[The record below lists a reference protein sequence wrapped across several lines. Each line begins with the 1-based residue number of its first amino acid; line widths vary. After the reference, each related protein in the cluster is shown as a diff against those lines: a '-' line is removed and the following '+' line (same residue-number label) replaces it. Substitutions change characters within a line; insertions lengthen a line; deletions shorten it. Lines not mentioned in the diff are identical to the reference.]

1 VTGESIRANV
11 ADEMRL
17 ADSALRA
24 ADALLG
30 LGLAPDAAS
39 RAYYAALHAARA
51 LLFSLGLEVRSHRAV
66 RTLLSRHFV
75 QPGTLDPER
84 SKELG
89 QLESLRTAGDYD
101 SAFALGVDEVRPE
114 VDKARKFVESATA
127 LLRAGGWIAQ

>member
-1 VTGESIRANV
+1 VTGENIRANV
-11 ADEMRL
+11 VDELRL

-24 ADALLG
+24 ARALLD

-51 LLFSLGLEVRSHRAV
+51 LLFSLGLEVHSHRAV
-66 RTLLSRHFV
+66 RNLLSRHFI
-75 QPGTLDPER
+75 QPGALKPER

-101 SAFALGVDEVRPE
+101 SAFALGVEEVRPE
-114 VDKARKFVESATA
+114 VEKAHAFVQDAIA
-127 LLRAGGWIAQ
+127 LLRAGGWIA

>member
-11 ADEMRL
+11 ADELRL

-30 LGLAPDAAS
+30 LGLAPEGAS
-39 RAYYAALHAARA
+39 RACCAALHAARA
-51 LLFSLGLEVRSHRAV
+51 LLFSLGIEVRSHRAV
-66 RTLLSRHFV
+66 RTLLSRHFI
-75 QPGTLDPER
+75 QSGALKPER

-114 VDKARKFVESATA
+114 VEKARTFVEDARA
-127 LLRAGGWIAQ
+127 LLRAGGWIT

>member
-1 VTGESIRANV
+1 VTGDNIRANV
-11 ADEMRL
+11 ADELRL

-66 RTLLSRHFV
+66 RTMLSRHFV
-75 QPGTLDPER
+75 QPGVLKPER

-101 SAFALGVDEVRPE
+101 SAFALGVDEIRPE
-114 VDKARKFVESATA
+114 VEKARKFVEEARA
-127 LLRAGGWIAQ
+127 LLQAGGWIG

>member
-1 VTGESIRANV
+1 VTGDNIRANV

-17 ADSALRA
+17 ARSALQA
-24 ADALLG
+24 ADALLD

-66 RTLLSRHFV
+66 RTMLSRHFV
-75 QPGTLDPER
+75 RPGGLSAQR

-114 VDKARKFVESATA
+114 ADKARRFVDDAAA
-127 LLRAGGWIAQ
+127 LLRAAGWIE

>member
-1 VTGESIRANV
+1 MTGDNIRANV
-11 ADEMRL
+11 ADELRL

-66 RTLLSRHFV
+66 RTMLSRHFV
-75 QPGTLDPER
+75 QPGVLKPER

-101 SAFALGVDEVRPE
+101 SAFALGVDEIRPE
-114 VDKARKFVESATA
+114 VEKARKFVEEARA
-127 LLRAGGWIAQ
+127 LLQAGGWIG

>member
-1 VTGESIRANV
+1 VTGENIRANV

-17 ADSALRA
+17 AGSALHA

-30 LGLAPDAAS
+30 LGLVPDAAS

-66 RTLLSRHFV
+66 RTMLSRHFV
-75 QPGTLDPER
+75 QSGALSPER

-89 QLESLRTAGDYD
+89 HLESLRTAGDYD
-101 SAFALGVDEVRPE
+101 SAFALGADEVRPE
-114 VDKARKFVESATA
+114 VEKARRFVEDA
-127 LLRAGGWIAQ
+127 RAILHAAGWTD

>member
-1 VTGESIRANV
+1 MTGDNIRTNV
-11 ADEMRL
+11 ADEIRL
-17 ADSALRA
+17 ARSALQA

-39 RAYYAALHAARA
+39 RAYYAAMHAARA
-51 LLFSLGLEVRSHRAV
+51 LLFSVGLEVHSHRAV
-66 RTLLSRHFV
+66 RTMLSRHFV
-75 QPGTLDPER
+75 RPGGLSAER

-114 VDKARKFVESATA
+114 VDKARRFLEDAIA
-127 LLRAGGWIAQ
+127 LLRGGGWVD